1 MPLRFRTGFTLIE
14 LMIVMLIFS
23 IILGAMFAVMNMG
36 KASWH
41 SGDTQ
46 IQVQQEARKGMDR
59 IVKELRQT
67 GTSTIIGVPADGNLY
82 NTITFRIPDEDGIDA
97 NGNIEWGNQIAYS
110 LGGLNGQQL
119 LRTEGEGLE
128 VLANRV
134 VNLQFRRQATTPN
147 IVEITLQSQKTT
159 IPGHL
164 ISATLNSQIRARN

>member
-1 MPLRFRTGFTLIE
+1 MKGFTLVE

-67 GTSTIIGVPADGNLY
+67 GTSTIIGVPPDGNLY

-164 ISATLNSQIRARN
+164 ISATLNSQIRVRN